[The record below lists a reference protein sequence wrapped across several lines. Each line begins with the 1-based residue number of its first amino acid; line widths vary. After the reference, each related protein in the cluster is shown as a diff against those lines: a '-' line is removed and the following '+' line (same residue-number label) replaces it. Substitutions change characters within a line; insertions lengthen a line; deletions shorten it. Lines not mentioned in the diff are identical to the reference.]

1 MKKLFV
7 LLLCAGFFTACEK
20 ETLGYEFEKTNLSAI
35 EVLCSAELWRGVDI
49 TYYTEPDAK
58 GNKHYF
64 GDPGSYDGAPYPL
77 YSFTSDVITI
87 YSNIMA
93 IPISYYRES
102 ALVKIDDSL
111 YHYDDG
117 ETYIKILDYDEENVL
132 IETNRFK
139 TIHNDVEYPY
149 STILLDKPESLSP
162 KWKDNYLTYDEYLEF
177 MEGRK

>member
-1 MKKLFV
+1 
-7 LLLCAGFFTACEK
+7 
-20 ETLGYEFEKTNLSAI
+20 
-35 EVLCSAELWRGVDI
+35 
-49 TYYTEPDAK
+49 
-58 GNKHYF
+58 
-64 GDPGSYDGAPYPL
+64 
-77 YSFTSDVITI
+77 
-87 YSNIMA
+87 MA

-102 ALVKIDDSL
+102 ALIKINDSL